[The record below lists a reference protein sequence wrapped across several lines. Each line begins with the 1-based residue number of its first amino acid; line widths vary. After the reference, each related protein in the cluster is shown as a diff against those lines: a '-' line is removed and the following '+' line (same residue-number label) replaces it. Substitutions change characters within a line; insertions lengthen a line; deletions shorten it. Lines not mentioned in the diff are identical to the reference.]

1 LCEGTEDILDRITP
15 RTGVIWMILKVLFLF
30 FGKEIQG
37 LVNIP
42 MSNLLRMGQVD
53 DVQDSLEDFQ
63 DFLREVF
70 LQGNSS

>member
-1 LCEGTEDILDRITP
+1 MCEGTEDILDRITP
-15 RTGVIWMILKVLFLF
+15 GTGVIWMILKVLFLF

-70 LQGNSS
+70 LQDNSS